1 MLVKVWMTVDVD
13 GKDEKELK
21 SNAYF
26 RIANDIN
33 SGDLS
38 AEDFNY
44 EVNDSVPQ
52 WTKVEENEFAGSKSI

>member
-44 EVNDSVPQ
+44 EVNNSVPQ
-52 WTKVEENEFAGSKSI
+52 WTKTD